1 MADELNSTRGASEE
15 HEARPGRPER
25 RSAGPAAIKGSLLGA
40 GVLLM
45 LALLVIVNY
54 LGWKYHARFDW
65 TRTKIYSLSQT
76 TENVL
81 SHLDKDVQ
89 VTVFITPGGRL
100 YEPTKELLSRYE
112 AASRHLKVRWIDPER
127 NPVEAKRLVDQYKV
141 SSAGVVFE
149 AGGERRVVPAD
160 DLAQLD
166 FSGAQMG
173 REAEIKA
180 FEGEEKF
187 TAALVDLTQGEKPK
201 VVFTTGHGELSLDD
215 ASTSGLQAVRQ
226 LLNPDNTDLQEWAS
240 LGAKS
245 VPEGTDLVVIAGPR
259 AAFTQG
265 ELATLGDYL
274 AGGGRLLVLL
284 DPAFQPGGV
293 QAGFADLGLGKWL
306 ADYGVKVG
314 DDVVVDPSTT
324 PQGFSP
330 ETFFATR
337 YTDHPITKALAD
349 AGIPVLVRESR
360 SVGAG
365 KAPEGAKVTELM
377 QSSADGWA
385 VTSFASQTLQGPGE
399 GDLKGPVSL
408 AVAVEGKA
416 AGAADGGGGGAQA
429 EEAQAA
435 QAEDDDP
442 PPAAKDPQAEAAK
455 PTPEEKDQEG
465 TAEAKKP
472 QAMRLVV
479 VGDSDLVSTAFLRL
493 GPGNRTLANNLF
505 NWLIERETLLGIP
518 PKKPEQVRLSMTPSQ
533 LRWSMAFVVLVLPGL
548 AVLLGL
554 WVWSRRRR
562 AL

>member
-1 MADELNSTRGASEE
+1 MADDFDPAREEQGPPPRRPAGGGA
-15 HEARPGRPER
+15 G
-25 RSAGPAAIKGSLLGA
+25 AAAVKGSLLGA
-40 GVLLM
+40 GVLLV

-54 LGWKYHARFDW
+54 LGWKYHARLDW

-76 TENVL
+76 SENVL

-89 VTVFITPGGRL
+89 VTVFITAGSRL
-100 YEPTKELLSRYE
+100 YEPTKELLSRYQ
-112 AASRHLKVRWIDPER
+112 AASPHLEVRWIDPAR

-141 SSAGVVFE
+141 TSAGVVFE
-149 AGGERRVVPAD
+149 AGDQRRVVAAN
-160 DLAQLD
+160 DLADLD
-166 FSGAQMG
+166 FSGAQLG
-173 REAEIKA
+173 EEPKIKA
-180 FEGEEKF
+180 FKGEEQF
-187 TAALVDLTQGEKPK
+187 TSALVDLTQGAKPK
-201 VVFTTGHGELSLDD
+201 VLFTTGHGELSLDD

-240 LGAKS
+240 LGAKA
-245 VPEGTDLVVIAGPR
+245 VPDGTSLVVIAGPR
-259 AAFTQG
+259 AAFTEA
-265 ELATLGDYL
+265 ELKVLGTYL

-324 PQGFSP
+324 PPGFSA

-337 YTDHPITKALAD
+337 YTDHPTTKALAD

-365 KAPEGAKVTELM
+365 DAPKGATVTELM
-377 QSSADGWA
+377 KTSADGWA
-385 VTSFASQTLQGPGE
+385 VTRFEGGSVEGPGP

-408 AVAVEGKA
+408 AVAVEATAPPA
-416 AGAADGGGGGAQA
+416 ASASGAD
-429 EEAQAA
+429 EDLAQAA
-435 QAEDDDP
+435 DDS
-442 PPAAKDPQAEAAK
+442 PPAGDAEAAQDPQPAAGPK
-455 PTPEEKDQEG
+455 PPAK
-465 TAEAKKP
+465 AEPKSQPKP

-479 VGDSDLVSTAFLRL
+479 VGDSDLVSSAFLRL

-533 LRWSMAFVVLVLPGL
+533 ERWSMVFVAGVLPLL
-548 AVLLGL
+548 AILLGL